1 LLDFLGDLRRTQ
13 MCGALR
19 ASDAGKK
26 ATLMG
31 WVNKRR
37 DLGSLIFVDL
47 RDRTGMTQVVI
58 NAERDAAIHEKT
70 EALRN
75 EYVIAVT
82 GTVKLRDATTVNK
95 NIATGDV
102 ELVAE
107 ELRILNESKLPPFL
121 PSDTSLTN
129 EETRL
134 KYRYIDLRR
143 DAMQFNIELR
153 HKVAKA
159 IRDYLSGQ
167 GFFEIETPF
176 MTRSTPEGARDYL
189 VPSRVQPGTFYAL
202 PQSPQ
207 LFKQILMISG
217 FDKYFQIVRCF
228 RDEDLRADRQPEFT
242 QIDLEMSYP
251 QPETVWEVVEGF
263 LTAAFSAAGFAIET
277 PFPRMDYDEAIRL
290 YGIDKPDL
298 RLPAFTDVSECF
310 AAENLQ
316 ELAIN
321 ANLPVVAIRTPK
333 VGELSRKER
342 DDIKPLFHSKGGAKI
357 FEDFKRIGNKFPDAG
372 AAIAKKTG
380 MDEGDL
386 IVLVAGSAQGG
397 GQALPT
403 NSKVTPQEL
412 AIYASAGALRLALAQ
427 KYSERHGIF
436 KKTGDAGKDFRFLWV
451 TNFPMFEWDEGE
463 KSWMAAHHPFTSPHE
478 EDMSKLES
486 GVESLHDPLSPLSAV
501 RALAYDVVLNGTELG
516 SGSIRIH
523 RQDVQSR
530 IFRALGMTEEEA
542 RARFGFFLE
551 ALEYGTPPHGG
562 IALGLDRIVMIL
574 AGAESLR
581 EVIPF
586 PKTARAVDLMVDA
599 PSDIGI
605 GQEDELELLSSWPRL
620 SDRERTLAGHCGN
633 LLKIVDRLFF
643 ERDFK
648 WDTRFQ
654 QAMAII
660 LTKAYNDAHAAV
672 RLSKA
677 GYALQAAALC
687 RSIVEAAANGEWIAL
702 DPEPRSAAFLKS
714 VGSEA
719 KRLAGKI
726 HQSAQSRES
735 LDALERASSLAAD
748 AGWPRT
754 ARERFKELGANAST
768 YEVLFAML
776 SQFVHPT
783 PTSIAGITSY
793 DGRELSFR
801 VGPSDEFVEFSLSIV
816 FDFFSNVALTAT
828 GAFDLSKLPIDQ
840 ARDSFQ
846 KFRAAL
852 K

>member
-1 LLDFLGDLRRTQ
+1 

-26 ATLMG
+26 AVLMG

-47 RDRTGMTQVVI
+47 RDRTGVTQVVI
-58 NAERDAAIHEKT
+58 NAERDAAIHEKA

-75 EYVIAVT
+75 EYVIGVT
-82 GTVKLRDATTVNK
+82 GTVKRRDASTVNK
-95 NIATGDV
+95 NIATGEV

-121 PSDTSLTN
+121 PSETTLTN

-143 DAMQFNIELR
+143 EGMQFNIELR

-159 IRDYLSGQ
+159 IRDDLSGQ
-167 GFFEIETPF
+167 GFLEIETPF

-251 QPETVWEVVEGF
+251 QPERVWEVVEGF
-263 LTAAFSAAGFAIET
+263 LTAAFAAAGFAIKT

-298 RLPAFTDVSECF
+298 RLPAMADVRECF
-310 AAENLQ
+310 SAENL
-316 ELAIN
+316 EDLGVN

-342 DDIKPLFHSKGGAKI
+342 DDIKPMFHSKGGAKI
-357 FEDFKRIGNKFPDAG
+357 FEDFKRIGNRFPEAA
-372 AAIAKKTG
+372 AAIAQKTG
-380 MDEGDL
+380 TEESDL
-386 IVLVAGSAQGG
+386 IVLAAGSS
-397 GQALPT
+397 QAGPQAVF
-403 NSKVTPQEL
+403 SEHRKVTPQEL
-412 AIYASAGALRLALAQ
+412 AIYASAGLLRLALAQ
-427 KYSERHGIF
+427 KYAERHGIF
-436 KKTGDAGKDFRFLWV
+436 KKSGDAAKDFRFLWV
-451 TNFPMFEWDEGE
+451 TNFPMFEWDDRE
-463 KSWMAAHHPFTSPHE
+463 KRWNAAHHPFTSPHE
-478 EDMSKLES
+478 EDMPKLEM
-486 GVESLHDPLSPLSAV
+486 GVEALNDPLSPLSAV

-523 RQDVQSR
+523 RQDVQRR

-599 PSDIGI
+599 PT
-605 GQEDELELLSSWPRL
+605 P
-620 SDRERTLAGHCGN
+620 
-633 LLKIVDRLFF
+633 V
-643 ERDFK
+643 
-648 WDTRFQ
+648 
-654 QAMAII
+654 
-660 LTKAYNDAHAAV
+660 
-672 RLSKA
+672 
-677 GYALQAAALC
+677 
-687 RSIVEAAANGEWIAL
+687 
-702 DPEPRSAAFLKS
+702 
-714 VGSEA
+714 SEA
-719 KRLAGKI
+719 QLR
-726 HQSAQSRES
+726 
-735 LDALERASSLAAD
+735 
-748 AGWPRT
+748 
-754 ARERFKELGANAST
+754 ELGIQIKVKS
-768 YEVLFAML
+768 
-776 SQFVHPT
+776 
-783 PTSIAGITSY
+783 
-793 DGRELSFR
+793 
-801 VGPSDEFVEFSLSIV
+801 
-816 FDFFSNVALTAT
+816 
-828 GAFDLSKLPIDQ
+828 
-840 ARDSFQ
+840 
-846 KFRAAL
+846 
-852 K
+852 

>member
-1 LLDFLGDLRRTQ
+1 MLDFLGDLRRTHR
-13 MCGALR
+13 CGTLR

-26 ATLMG
+26 AVLMG

-37 DLGSLIFVDL
+37 DHGSLLFIDL
-47 RDRTGMTQVVI
+47 RDRTGVTQVVV
-58 NAERDAAIHEKT
+58 NADRDAAIHEKAGT
-70 EALRN
+70 LRN

-82 GTVKLRDATTVNK
+82 GTVRLRHPSTINP
-95 NIATGDV
+95 NMPTGEV

-121 PSDTSLTN
+121 PSDTALTN

-143 DAMQFNIELR
+143 DVMQFNIELR

-176 MTRSTPEGARDYL
+176 MTRSTPEGSRDYL

-207 LFKQILMISG
+207 MFKQILMISG

-228 RDEDLRADRQPEFT
+228 RDEDFRADRQAEFT

-251 QPETVWEVVEGF
+251 QPESVWEVVEGF
-263 LTAAFSAAGFAIET
+263 LTAAFQTAGSEIQT

-298 RLPAFTDVSECF
+298 RLPAFTDVRECF
-310 AAENLQ
+310 APENLQ

-321 ANLPVVAIRTPK
+321 ANLPVIAIRTPK

-342 DDIKPLFHSKGGAKI
+342 DDIKPMFHVKGGAKL
-357 FEDFKRIGNKFPDAG
+357 FEDFKRIGNKYPDA
-372 AAIAKKTG
+372 AATIAQKTG
-380 MDEGDL
+380 MEEGDL
-386 IVLVAGSAQGG
+386 IVLVAGSAQAGP
-397 GQALPT
+397 QTAMPAHR
-403 NSKVTPQEL
+403 KVTPAEL
-412 AIYASAGALRLALAQ
+412 AIYASAGLLRLALAQ

-436 KKTGDAGKDFRFLWV
+436 KKCGDPAKDFRFIWV

-463 KSWMAAHHPFTSPHE
+463 KKWMAAHHPFTSPHE
-478 EDMSKLES
+478 EDMSLLEA
-486 GVESLHDPLSPLSAV
+486 GVESVNDPQSPLSAV
-501 RALAYDVVLNGTELG
+501 RARAYDVVLNGTELG

-523 RQDVQSR
+523 RQDIQSK

-542 RARFGFFLE
+542 KSRFGFFLE

-599 PSDIGI
+599 PT
-605 GQEDELELLSSWPRL
+605 P
-620 SDRERTLAGHCGN
+620 
-633 LLKIVDRLFF
+633 V
-643 ERDFK
+643 
-648 WDTRFQ
+648 
-654 QAMAII
+654 
-660 LTKAYNDAHAAV
+660 
-672 RLSKA
+672 
-677 GYALQAAALC
+677 
-687 RSIVEAAANGEWIAL
+687 
-702 DPEPRSAAFLKS
+702 
-714 VGSEA
+714 SE
-719 KRLAGKI
+719 KQLR
-726 HQSAQSRES
+726 
-735 LDALERASSLAAD
+735 
-748 AGWPRT
+748 
-754 ARERFKELGANAST
+754 ELG
-768 YEVLFAML
+768 
-776 SQFVHPT
+776 
-783 PTSIAGITSY
+783 
-793 DGRELSFR
+793 
-801 VGPSDEFVEFSLSIV
+801 IV
-816 FDFFSNVALTAT
+816 V
-828 GAFDLSKLPIDQ
+828 K
-840 ARDSFQ
+840 
-846 KFRAAL
+846 K
-852 K
+852 

>member
-1 LLDFLGDLRRTQ
+1 

-31 WVNKRR
+31 WVNRRR
-37 DLGSLIFVDL
+37 DHGNLLFVDL
-47 RDRTGMTQVVI
+47 RDRTGVTQIVF
-58 NAERDAAIHEKT
+58 NAERDAAVHEKA

-82 GTVKLRDATTVNK
+82 GTVKLRDANAI
-95 NIATGDV
+95 NPNMPTGEV

-121 PSDTSLTN
+121 PSDTALTN

-143 DAMQFNIELR
+143 DVMQFNIELR

-159 IRDYLSGQ
+159 IRDYLSGA

-189 VPSRVQPGTFYAL
+189 VPSRVQPGSFYAL

-207 LFKQILMISG
+207 MFKQILMISG

-228 RDEDLRADRQPEFT
+228 RDEDFRADRQAEFT

-251 QPETVWEVVEGF
+251 QVESVWEVVEGF
-263 LTAAFSAAGFAIET
+263 LSAAFAAAGFEIKV
-277 PFPRMDYDEAIRL
+277 PFPLMDYDEAIRL

-298 RLPAFTDVSECF
+298 RLPAFIDVRECF
-310 AAENLQ
+310 APENLQ

-321 ANLPVVAIRTPK
+321 PNLPVIAIRTPK
-333 VGELSRKER
+333 VGELSRKDR
-342 DDIKPLFHSKGGAKI
+342 DDIKPMFNSKGGAKV
-357 FEDFKRIGNKFPDAG
+357 FEDFKRIGNKYPEAA
-372 AAIAKKTG
+372 AAIAKKCG
-380 MDEGDL
+380 GEEGDL
-386 IVLVAGSAQGG
+386 IVIVAGSAQSGSA
-397 GQALPT
+397 QAGPQ
-403 NSKVTPQEL
+403 SPVSEHRKVTPQEL
-412 AIYASAGALRLALAQ
+412 AIYTSAGLLRLALAQ
-427 KYSERHGIF
+427 KYAERHGIF
-436 KKTGDAGKDFRFLWV
+436 KKAGDAARDFRFLWV
-451 TNFPMFEWDEGE
+451 TNFPMFEWDEGD
-463 KSWMAAHHPFTSPHE
+463 KRWNAAHHPFTSPHE
-478 EDMSKLES
+478 EDMAKLES
-486 GVESLHDPLSPLSAV
+486 GVESLNDPLSPLSAV

-599 PSDIGI
+599 PTPVSDAQLRDLGI
-605 GQEDELELLSSWPRL
+605 QV
-620 SDRERTLAGHCGN
+620 
-633 LLKIVDRLFF
+633 K
-643 ERDFK
+643 K
-648 WDTRFQ
+648 
-654 QAMAII
+654 
-660 LTKAYNDAHAAV
+660 
-672 RLSKA
+672 
-677 GYALQAAALC
+677 
-687 RSIVEAAANGEWIAL
+687 
-702 DPEPRSAAFLKS
+702 
-714 VGSEA
+714 
-719 KRLAGKI
+719 
-726 HQSAQSRES
+726 
-735 LDALERASSLAAD
+735 
-748 AGWPRT
+748 
-754 ARERFKELGANAST
+754 
-768 YEVLFAML
+768 
-776 SQFVHPT
+776 
-783 PTSIAGITSY
+783 
-793 DGRELSFR
+793 
-801 VGPSDEFVEFSLSIV
+801 
-816 FDFFSNVALTAT
+816 
-828 GAFDLSKLPIDQ
+828 
-840 ARDSFQ
+840 
-846 KFRAAL
+846 
-852 K
+852 

>member
-1 LLDFLGDLRRTQ
+1 

-19 ASDAGKK
+19 ASDAGQK
-26 ATLMG
+26 AVLMG
-31 WVNKRR
+31 WVNRRR
-37 DLGSLIFVDL
+37 DHGNLLFVDL
-47 RDRTGMTQVVI
+47 RDRTGVTQVVI
-58 NAERDAAIHEKT
+58 NAERDAAIHEKS
-70 EALRN
+70 AVLRN
-75 EYVIAVT
+75 EFVIAVT
-82 GTVKLRDATTVNK
+82 GTVKLRDASTVNP
-95 NIATGDV
+95 NMPTGEV

-121 PSDTSLTN
+121 PGDTALTN

-143 DAMQFNIELR
+143 DVMQFNIEMR

-159 IRDYLSGQ
+159 IRDYLSEQ

-207 LFKQILMISG
+207 MFKQILMISG

-251 QPETVWEVVEGF
+251 QPETVWKIVEGF
-263 LTAAFSAAGFAIET
+263 LTAAFAAAGHAIKS

-298 RLPAFTDVSECF
+298 RLPAFTDVRECF
-310 AAENLQ
+310 APENLQ

-321 ANLPVVAIRTPK
+321 PNLPVIAVRTPK
-333 VGELSRKER
+333 VGDLSRKER
-342 DDIKPLFHSKGGAKI
+342 DDIKPMFHAKGGAKI
-357 FEDFKRIGNKFPDAG
+357 FEDFKRIGNKFPAAA

-380 MDEGDL
+380 MEESDL
-386 IVLVAGSAQGG
+386 IVLVAGSAQTGPAQTG
-397 GQALPT
+397 SVQGSQALPA
-403 NSKVTPQEL
+403 NRKVTPQEL
-412 AIYASAGALRLALAQ
+412 AIYASAGLLRLALAQ
-427 KYSERHGIF
+427 KYAERHGIF
-436 KKTGDAGKDFRFLWV
+436 KKTGDAAKDFRFLWV
-451 TNFPMFEWDEGE
+451 TNFPLVEGDEGE
-463 KSWMAAHHPFTSPHE
+463 KVWNAAHHPFTSPHA
-478 EDMSKLES
+478 EDMAKLES
-486 GVESLHDPLSPLSAV
+486 GVEALHDPLSPLSAV

-599 PSDIGI
+599 PT
-605 GQEDELELLSSWPRL
+605 P
-620 SDRERTLAGHCGN
+620 
-633 LLKIVDRLFF
+633 V
-643 ERDFK
+643 
-648 WDTRFQ
+648 
-654 QAMAII
+654 
-660 LTKAYNDAHAAV
+660 
-672 RLSKA
+672 
-677 GYALQAAALC
+677 
-687 RSIVEAAANGEWIAL
+687 
-702 DPEPRSAAFLKS
+702 
-714 VGSEA
+714 SEA
-719 KRLAGKI
+719 QL
-726 HQSAQSRES
+726 
-735 LDALERASSLAAD
+735 
-748 AGWPRT
+748 
-754 ARERFKELGANAST
+754 KELG
-768 YEVLFAML
+768 
-776 SQFVHPT
+776 
-783 PTSIAGITSY
+783 ITVKKS
-793 DGRELSFR
+793 
-801 VGPSDEFVEFSLSIV
+801 
-816 FDFFSNVALTAT
+816 
-828 GAFDLSKLPIDQ
+828 
-840 ARDSFQ
+840 
-846 KFRAAL
+846 
-852 K
+852 

>member
-1 LLDFLGDLRRTQ
+1 

-26 ATLMG
+26 AVLMG
-31 WVNKRR
+31 WVNRRR
-37 DLGSLIFVDL
+37 DLGNLIFVDL
-47 RDRTGMTQVVI
+47 RDRTGVTQVVI
-58 NAERDAAIHEKT
+58 NAERDAAIHERAS
-70 EALRN
+70 ALRN

-82 GTVKLRDATTVNK
+82 GTVKLRDAHTVNK
-95 NIATGDV
+95 NISTGEV

-121 PSDTSLTN
+121 PGDTALTN

-143 DAMQFNIELR
+143 EVMQFNIEMR

-159 IRDYLSGQ
+159 IRDYLSGH

-251 QPETVWEVVEGF
+251 QPERVWEVVEGF
-263 LTAAFSAAGFAIET
+263 LKAAFAAAGSEIKV

-298 RLPAFTDVSECF
+298 RLPAFTDVRECF

-321 ANLPVVAIRTPK
+321 ANLPVIAIRTPK

-342 DDIKPLFHSKGGAKI
+342 DDLKPMLHPKGGAKL
-357 FEDFKRIGNKFPDAG
+357 FEDFKRIGNKFP
-372 AAIAKKTG
+372 AAAAAMAEKTG
-380 MDEGDL
+380 MEDGDL
-386 IVLVAGSAQGG
+386 IVLVAGSAQAGSG
-397 GQALPT
+397 AASPG
-403 NSKVTPQEL
+403 NRKVSPQEL
-412 AIYASAGALRLALAQ
+412 AIYSSAGLLRIALAQ
-427 KYSERHGIF
+427 KYAERHLIF
-436 KKTGDAGKDFRFLWV
+436 KKTDDAEKDFRFLWV
-451 TNFPMFEWDEGE
+451 TNFPMFEWDEGD
-463 KSWMAAHHPFTSPHE
+463 KRWNAAHHPFTSPHE
-478 EDMSKLES
+478 EDMPKLET
-486 GVESLHDPLSPLSAV
+486 GVESLNDPQSALGAV

-599 PSDIGI
+599 PTPVSE
-605 GQEDELELLSSWPRL
+605 GQLR
-620 SDRERTLAGHCGN
+620 
-633 LLKIVDRLFF
+633 
-643 ERDFK
+643 
-648 WDTRFQ
+648 
-654 QAMAII
+654 
-660 LTKAYNDAHAAV
+660 
-672 RLSKA
+672 
-677 GYALQAAALC
+677 
-687 RSIVEAAANGEWIAL
+687 
-702 DPEPRSAAFLKS
+702 
-714 VGSEA
+714 
-719 KRLAGKI
+719 
-726 HQSAQSRES
+726 
-735 LDALERASSLAAD
+735 
-748 AGWPRT
+748 
-754 ARERFKELGANAST
+754 ELG
-768 YEVLFAML
+768 
-776 SQFVHPT
+776 
-783 PTSIAGITSY
+783 IAVK
-793 DGRELSFR
+793 RPEQ
-801 VGPSDEFVEFSLSIV
+801 E
-816 FDFFSNVALTAT
+816 
-828 GAFDLSKLPIDQ
+828 
-840 ARDSFQ
+840 
-846 KFRAAL
+846 
-852 K
+852 